1 MQGGQTLMDTTQFTA
16 RTNRLLRD
24 LSSGSST
31 FNLSPAII
39 DNIQRANSDST
50 EINSI
55 QKTDIA
61 SVSGKDFK
69 IPKGASSMPYITAIG
84 DNNSITLTTIEPAR
98 FKLRTGTA
106 VRTPNR
112 EVMVPNNI
120 AGFRREINN
129 INKAAFSNGLN
140 LDNFTL
146 LNISNV
152 PVPKATIKSLMNHGA
167 VLPLGSKH
175 GVFIPAFALKDS
187 TFNSIEYE
195 GRFVPLSRNGRTGV
209 NMRSFDSM
217 VKDPVK
223 QDFGIDV
230 TNLLSHSASPNDYS
244 HRVVDDCSIGNSYG
258 TQTKEVVL
266 GVSNMSN
273 LIMATHMVLSSWNKR
288 GAVRDSDKIMD
299 SSSGMHISA
308 TLPALKTVDD
318 RTKASNYL
326 NHAGLLIDAL
336 TKTPER
342 WASHNYLGVRNTYNN
357 DRAEFRLDP
366 NTRRLEHRYPGTVFD
381 ISHITDQLIMANK
394 ITHDTEKYMR
404 ANRGVQ
410 PAHNVVPVDTSYRN
424 VAFGGDSDKAMS
436 AMRPLHNPSS
446 SAHREM
452 NQWFDKFMDV
462 LGIDDPVQKAFV
474 KGMNAKCVNSPRAE
488 R

>member
-1 MQGGQTLMDTTQFTA
+1 MDTTQFTA

-31 FNLSPAII
+31 FNLSPTII

-152 PVPKATIKSLMNHGA
+152 PVPKATIKSLMNHRSEERRVG
-167 VLPLGSKH
+167 K
-175 GVFIPAFALKDS
+175 
-187 TFNSIEYE
+187 EC
-195 GRFVPLSRNGRTGV
+195 RSRW
-209 NMRSFDSM
+209 
-217 VKDPVK
+217 
-223 QDFGIDV
+223 
-230 TNLLSHSASPNDYS
+230 SPY
-244 HRVVDDCSIGNSYG
+244 H
-258 TQTKEVVL
+258 
-266 GVSNMSN
+266 
-273 LIMATHMVLSSWNKR
+273 
-288 GAVRDSDKIMD
+288 
-299 SSSGMHISA
+299 
-308 TLPALKTVDD
+308 
-318 RTKASNYL
+318 
-326 NHAGLLIDAL
+326 
-336 TKTPER
+336 
-342 WASHNYLGVRNTYNN
+342 
-357 DRAEFRLDP
+357 
-366 NTRRLEHRYPGTVFD
+366 
-381 ISHITDQLIMANK
+381 
-394 ITHDTEKYMR
+394 
-404 ANRGVQ
+404 
-410 PAHNVVPVDTSYRN
+410 
-424 VAFGGDSDKAMS
+424 
-436 AMRPLHNPSS
+436 
-446 SAHREM
+446 
-452 NQWFDKFMDV
+452 
-462 LGIDDPVQKAFV
+462 
-474 KGMNAKCVNSPRAE
+474 
-488 R
+488 